1 MSKKISEPEK
11 VNITEPQQEVPI
23 KVNKLNQ
30 TEKLKTLLSLFK
42 KEDNVLIVIVADP
55 DSMASA
61 FAMKRILSRRVN
73 EITICYTNEI
83 KRVNNIAMKDL
94 LKIPLQK
101 WKSIKKEHYNKKIL
115 IDSQPSHNEDICKY
129 CYDVVID
136 HHPVTQGWTAQFI
149 DIRPDYGAVSSMM
162 TEYLK
167 AAKIKT
173 SVHLATALCYGIKV
187 DTQNFTKKSIYQDVL
202 AFQNIFK
209 HVNKQ
214 LLKKIEITDIR
225 RDELRYFLFAIDNIK
240 ISKNRIYI
248 HMGKV
253 KNPDI
258 LVVLADFFTHVYE
271 IGWVIV
277 SGFCNDRLIVIFRS
291 DGYRKDAGSLA
302 RKVFG
307 RMGFAGGHKQSAR
320 AEIAITNFSDEDIIL
335 KFTTSTLQKY
345 ITKHLN

>member
-1 MSKKISEPEK
+1 MSKKTTEQEKKNISDDPSEGL
-11 VNITEPQQEVPI
+11 I

-30 TEKLKTLLSLFK
+30 SEKLKALLSLFK

-73 EITICYTNEI
+73 EITICYPNEI

-101 WKSIKKEHYNKKIL
+101 WKSIKKENFNKKIL
-115 IDSQPSHNEDICKY
+115 IDSQPSHNEEICKY
-129 CYDVVID
+129 CYDAVID
-136 HHPVTQGWTAQFI
+136 HHPVTQGWSAQFI

-162 TEYLK
+162 VEYLK

-173 SVHLATALCYGIKV
+173 SVYLATALCYGIKV
-187 DTQNFTKKSIYQDVL
+187 DSQNFTKKSIYQDVL
-202 AFQNIFK
+202 AFQYIFN

-214 LLKKIEITDIR
+214 LLKKIEIADIK
-225 RDELRYFLFAIDNIK
+225 RDELRYFLFAIDNLK

-248 HMGKV
+248 HLGKV

-277 SGFCNDRLIVIFRS
+277 SGFYNDKLIVIFRS
-291 DGYRKDAGSLA
+291 DGYRKDAGLLA
-302 RKVFG
+302 QEVFG
-307 RMGFAGGHKQSAR
+307 NMGFAGGHKQSAR
-320 AEIAITNFSDEDIIL
+320 AEIAISNFPDEDIVL